1 MKNGTWVVLNS
12 DKDTTYSYSID
23 IGFTPTEVVA
33 CELELRDDYVSSSE
47 SYDDH
52 NFYIN
57 RGYVMNSDNRM
68 YLYFHTLIASL
79 KSPWIDAFND
89 YGKDSRYELQCTHS
103 GSELSFSIRK
113 SYYGSGEGTP
123 LYTRAGTLYLSGT
136 LVYK

>member
-33 CELELRDDYVSSSE
+33 CELELRGDYVSSSE

-57 RGYVMNSDNRM
+57 RGHGINSSSLA
-68 YLYFHTLIASL
+68 YYFFHTLIASL
-79 KSPWIDAFND
+79 KSPWTDTSNA
-89 YGKDSRYELQCTHS
+89 YGTDSGYELQCTHS
-103 GSELSFSIRK
+103 GS
-113 SYYGSGEGTP
+113 
-123 LYTRAGTLYLSGT
+123 
-136 LVYK
+136 